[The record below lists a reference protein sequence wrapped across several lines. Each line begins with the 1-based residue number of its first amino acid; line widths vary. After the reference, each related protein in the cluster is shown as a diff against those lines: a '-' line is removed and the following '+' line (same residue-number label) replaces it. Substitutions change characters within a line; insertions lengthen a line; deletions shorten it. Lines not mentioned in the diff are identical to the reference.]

1 MYSTSMATLWM
12 WINSLLEA
20 MAMDIEIPW
29 LKRFEEERDDK
40 PDEIEVIDY
49 ETMLEELEYR

>member
-1 MYSTSMATLWM
+1 
-12 WINSLLEA
+12 
-20 MAMDIEIPW
+20 MDIEIPW

-40 PDEIEVIDY
+40 PDEIEAIDY